1 MKHEIIQTGDP
12 DSFASI
18 EDGHGFVVL
27 SQCRVCRRGESELDL
42 DQGVCP
48 GVPEKAE
55 KAAAIAENVL
65 HGASGKGP
73 VTTAEAIKK
82 AAPRKKHVKL
92 TCGQVAAVLGVSKS
106 MKRAGVL
113 RSMVRAYHGAES
125 EYVSNVA
132 ADYAADYSGNA
143 QAEFTSLYRTEV
155 IKCDPKKQHAIINVH
170 PSLIASG
177 KREGQGLLYLRCPYG
192 QRDAMEPG
200 QFKLID
206 DVPHHFAQMQI
217 EMHLAGVTWGL
228 FYQWSVLS
236 DLIQIV
242 ELDER
247 FIEAT
252 FPQLEAFYAEYK
264 EACKDK
270 AHLEPL
276 RKEINNKEVRQ
287 LIEEYDELSIA
298 EANAKARKGEI
309 LDKLKEACKGQ
320 SANICG
326 RSMTL
331 SSSPGS
337 ISYSDIVKKHLPGL
351 DLSAYRGDPSEK
363 WTFK

>member
-1 MKHEIIQTGDP
+1 MKHDLINTGDA
-12 DSFASI
+12 DSHKAI
-18 EDGHGFVVL
+18 EDSNGEVVL
-27 SQCRVCRRGESELDL
+27 GQCRVCRRGESELDL
-42 DQGVCP
+42 DGGVCP
-48 GVPEKAE
+48 GKAP
-55 KAAAIAENVL
+55 
-65 HGASGKGP
+65 SGP

-82 AAPRKKHVKL
+82 ATTRKKHVKL

-113 RSMVRAYHGAES
+113 RSMVREYHGAES

-132 ADYAADYSGNA
+132 ADYAADYVKNA
-143 QAEFTSLYRTEV
+143 EAEFSNKYKTEI

-177 KREGQGLLYLRCPYG
+177 KREDQGLLYLRCPYG
-192 QRDAMEPG
+192 QRDAIEPG
-200 QFKLID
+200 QFKSID

-217 EMHLAGVTWGL
+217 EMKLAGVKWGL

-236 DLIQIV
+236 DRLQVV

-252 FPQLEAFYAEYK
+252 FPQLEAFYVEYK
-264 EACKDK
+264 DACKDK
-270 AHLEPL
+270 SHLEPL
-276 RKEINNKEVRQ
+276 RKEIDNKEMRQ

-309 LDKLKEACKGQ
+309 LEKLKEACKGK

-331 SSSPGS
+331 SQSPGG
-337 ISYSDIVKKHLPGL
+337 ISYADIVKKHLPDL